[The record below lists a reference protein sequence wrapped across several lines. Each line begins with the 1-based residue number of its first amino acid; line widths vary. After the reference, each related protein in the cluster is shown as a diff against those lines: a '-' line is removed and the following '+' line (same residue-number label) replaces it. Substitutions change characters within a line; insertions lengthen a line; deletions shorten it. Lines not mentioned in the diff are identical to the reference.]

1 MKKFIF
7 LVLFAFFSV
16 LLLHAEGVETLKYVV
31 TYKWGLIQ
39 KDAGDAVITRT
50 PKGNGYEL
58 KLVAKTKP
66 WADKIYKVRD
76 TLISIT
82 EKERYRPLHYSYI
95 AHEKNKYRH
104 DEIKFTYEG
113 NKVKGEAQ
121 KYKEDKNGKITR
133 SDAKLEGDYPAYDM
147 LSVYFFLR
155 DIDYDALKPGENLKA
170 TIFSGSKEELLT
182 VKCEGKEIIKLQ
194 DKSEHEAWHILF
206 NFTQKGGQKSSDDIN
221 CWVSTAKDHVPL
233 LIVGNLPI
241 GQVRVNLVSD
251 KK

>member
-1 MKKFIF
+1 MRKYLVVF
-7 LVLFAFFSV
+7 LLM
-16 LLLHAEGVETLKYVV
+16 LWGILGIRAEGVETLKYVV

-39 KDAGDAVITRT
+39 KDAGDATITRT

-58 KLVAKTKP
+58 KLIAKTKP

-82 EKERYRPLHYSYI
+82 EKDKYRPLHYSYI

-104 DEIKFTYEG
+104 DEIKFIYEG
-113 NKVKGEAQ
+113 NKVKGESQ
-121 KYKEDKNGKITR
+121 KYKEDKNGNITR
-133 SDAKLEGDYPAYDM
+133 TDAILEGDFPAYDM

-155 DIDYDALKPGENLKA
+155 DIDYEHLKPGETIKA

-206 NFTQKGGQKSSDDIN
+206 NFTQKGGSKSSDDIN
-221 CWVSTAKDHVPL
+221 CWVSTAHDHIPL

-241 GQVRVNLVSD
+241 GQVRVNLVSN
-251 KK
+251 